1 MAQKIGLNK
10 EQLHSMLVAQG
21 VEHQVFPKDNNE
33 LSLFDG
39 VLSFDQIS
47 EGVSMHCSDGVEKQ
61 RAHSSA
67 SIAPC
72 ISINIVFTGNVGFSL
87 GEERYQ
93 FNVSNKP
100 ILFINVIGHQE
111 VFTRHLIEN
120 QTVKKINV
128 TIEKDWLLKRC
139 KSPADV
145 ENMASIFDHNSLVY
159 RFDCSSLLIELAETL
174 FEQKI
179 NSEIGSHLKA
189 EHLSLQVV
197 HSCLPLLFN
206 HPNEHIVLPNT
217 LNSSSKLS
225 LNSKPISPNGVSK
238 IEMAL
243 NDLLLKNRLL
253 NNLSLKDVATQL
265 GLSISTL
272 QRKIKEKHQVTVIE
286 YLRNK
291 RLDNA
296 KKLLIIERKSIG
308 EVSFISGYSHVANF
322 TTAFKKRFG
331 ITPDKLRKEHLS

>member
-1 MAQKIGLNK
+1 MAHKARLNK
-10 EQLHSMLVAQG
+10 EQLHTMLVEQG
-21 VEHQVFPKDNNE
+21 FEHQVFQKDNNE

-39 VLSFDQIS
+39 DLSFDQIS
-47 EGVSMHCSDGVEKQ
+47 EGVSMHCSDGIEKQ

-87 GEERYQ
+87 GEDRYQ
-93 FNVSNKP
+93 FDVSNKP
-100 ILFINVIGHQE
+100 ILFINVIGQQE

-120 QTVKKINV
+120 QTVKKVNV

-139 KSPADV
+139 KSSVDV
-145 ENMASIFDHNSLVY
+145 EIMASIFDHNCLVY
-159 RFDCSSLLIELAETL
+159 GFDCSSLLIKLAESL
-174 FEQKI
+174 FKQKV

-189 EHLSLQVV
+189 EHLSLQIL
-197 HSCLPLLFN
+197 HSCLPLLSN
-206 HPNEHIVLPNT
+206 HSDENIVSPNR
-217 LNSSSKLS
+217 LNLSSKLS
-225 LNSKPISPNGVSK
+225 VNPKSPIGVSK
-238 IEMAL
+238 IEIAL

-272 QRKIKEKHQVTVIE
+272 QRKIKEKHHVTVIE

-308 EVSFISGYSHVANF
+308 EVSFISGYSHAANF

-331 ITPDKLRKEHLS
+331 MTPDKLRKEHLS